1 MNSVT
6 INNVAVS
13 DLPAAWQ
20 AHLHISADARVSVQI
35 EPALSTQA
43 AVAIADD
50 PAFGIWRDRTD
61 LDVANYV
68 QQLRGTRYQPDN
80 LTKK

>member
-1 MNSVT
+1 MNSVI
-6 INNVAVS
+6 INNIPVS
-13 DLPAAWQ
+13 DLPPAWQ
-20 AHLHISADARVSVQI
+20 TRLQTGADTRVTIQI
-35 EPALSTQA
+35 EPALPTQA
-43 AVAIADD
+43 AVPIADD

-68 QQLRGTRYQPDN
+68 QQLRGTRYQPEN